1 MGETSLLERPTDE
14 EVRRL
19 YVVSAQTKRTKHANI
34 RFGNQRWPW
43 LQTAS
48 FRADELMRIGLY
60 LATLDETPKA
70 ESLVFTE
77 QEREYCLRRRDPNP
91 HLAGRFA
98 AKKAAFRALNLDA
111 HTPLSDIEVTR
122 KRGRAPTFKFHGT
135 AASIAQ
141 DTGIQKSHV
150 SISHSGNYAIAL
162 VLLE

>member
-1 MGETSLLERPTDE
+1 
-14 EVRRL
+14 
-19 YVVSAQTKRTKHANI
+19 
-34 RFGNQRWPW
+34 
-43 LQTAS
+43 
-48 FRADELMRIGLY
+48 MRIGLY
-60 LATLDETPKA
+60 LAKLDETPPA

-122 KRGRAPTFKFHGT
+122 QQGRAPTFKFHGT
-135 AASIAQ
+135 AASIAH

-150 SISHSGNYAIAL
+150 SISHSGNYAVAL